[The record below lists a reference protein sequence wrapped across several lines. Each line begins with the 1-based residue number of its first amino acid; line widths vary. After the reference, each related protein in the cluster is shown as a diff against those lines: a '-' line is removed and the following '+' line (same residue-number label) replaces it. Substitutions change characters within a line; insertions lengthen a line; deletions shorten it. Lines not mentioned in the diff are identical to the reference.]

1 MRLVEKRGPTKIDY
15 PNSAAFGRPIGVPLW
30 GILYQFFFLKQD
42 VFWFEVGVRVS
53 ESVHEGYGFE
63 YLSKEWLDDLDGK
76 AAIVIFFDELIK
88 GGSQGVEYQ
97 AEVAIMVK
105 GMLIS
110 NDTLFILLIA
120 SVDVFQDFF
129 FNTGWLDVFGHRS
142 YDLRHEYST
151 LIAYRLPFFSP

>member
-1 MRLVEKRGPTKIDY
+1 M
-15 PNSAAFGRPIGVPLW
+15 
-30 GILYQFFFLKQD
+30 
-42 VFWFEVGVRVS
+42 RVS

-63 YLSKEWLDDLDGK
+63 YLSEEWLEDLDGK

-88 GGSQGVEYQ
+88 RGSQGVEHQ
-97 AEVAIMVK
+97 AEVTIVVK

-120 SVDVFQDFF
+120 SVDVLQDLF
-129 FNTGWLDVFGHRS
+129 FNAGWLDVFGHRS

-151 LIAYRLPFFSP
+151 LIAYRRPFFSP